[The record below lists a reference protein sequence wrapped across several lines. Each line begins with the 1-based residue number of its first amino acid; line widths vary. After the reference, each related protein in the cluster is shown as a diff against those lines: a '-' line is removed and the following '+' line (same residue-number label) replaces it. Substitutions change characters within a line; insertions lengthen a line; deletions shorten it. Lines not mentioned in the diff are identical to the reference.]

1 MKHTTPIQDMIFK
14 VQKTLKTEMHPLQ
27 IRIGNRLLELLQVL
41 EESERWLIEKSFEH
55 GVGEG
60 IDDPERPLTGKEYY
74 ELRYGKEGNNEQ

>member
-14 VQKTLKTEMHPLQ
+14 VEETLKTEMHPLQ

-60 IDDPERPLTGKEYY
+60 IDDPERPLTGKEYF
-74 ELRYGKEGNNEQ
+74 ELRYGKEKI

>member
-14 VQKTLKTEMHPLQ
+14 VQQTLETENHPIQMKVGGYLLQ
-27 IRIGNRLLELLQVL
+27 ILEIL
-41 EESERWLIEKSFEH
+41 EDSERMLIEKSFEH

-74 ELRYGKEGNNEQ
+74 QLRYGKQ